1 MYNLHI
7 IYLTAIG
14 RYLRKM
20 FNQQLSQSQLP
31 PNIAYLASDFPKHT
45 SCAAHSPEQFS
56 DPHLLLEAYR
66 QRARRM
72 VEVAA
77 VQYQHAKH
85 SAGLDDVAAWNGSS
99 VDWTNAAKVSSC
111 TAWSAL
117 PLWLVPSSGTL
128 SFCGTES
135 LH

>member
-1 MYNLHI
+1 
-7 IYLTAIG
+7 
-14 RYLRKM
+14 
-20 FNQQLSQSQLP
+20 
-31 PNIAYLASDFPKHT
+31 
-45 SCAAHSPEQFS
+45 
-56 DPHLLLEAYR
+56 
-66 QRARRM
+66 M

-99 VDWTNAAKVSSC
+99 VDWTNAAKVSSY
-111 TAWSAL
+111 TGQRSAL

-128 SFCGTES
+128 SFCGIEN